1 MKATG
6 SMSVR
11 AAFPALVRGL
21 LAMGVCALWSGA
33 SVGQPVLAARVNGTG
48 ITLELLDRQFEEL
61 LRERKLQIAR
71 MNNPAKAKSIKREAL
86 DKLIRIE
93 LLWQEAKSAGL
104 VATDAEVDRAVAEAR
119 GRFRTHDAFVR
130 RIESS
135 GFSEAGYR
143 EHTRK
148 LLSGERYAQRIVE
161 RDVRVTD
168 KDVEEFYAINP
179 RLFRRE
185 EQVKVRQILV
195 IVPGDAKP
203 AQKEQ
208 ARRRIDELRARVR
221 SGEDFEA
228 LARRH
233 SDDATRQWGGELDPF
248 ARGQMP
254 KPFEDA
260 AFALAAPG
268 AVSGIIETAT
278 GWHIVKLEQ
287 RIPAVSVPLGDA
299 RERIREYL
307 RQTRGME
314 AIDKE
319 VEQLRA
325 LGKVELLTPL

>member
-1 MKATG
+1 
-6 SMSVR
+6 
-11 AAFPALVRGL
+11 
-21 LAMGVCALWSGA
+21 
-33 SVGQPVLAARVNGTG
+33 
-48 ITLELLDRQFEEL
+48 
-61 LRERKLQIAR
+61 
-71 MNNPAKAKSIKREAL
+71 
-86 DKLIRIE
+86 
-93 LLWQEAKSAGL
+93 
-104 VATDAEVDRAVAEAR
+104 
-119 GRFRTHDAFVR
+119 
-130 RIESS
+130 
-135 GFSEAGYR
+135 
-143 EHTRK
+143 
-148 LLSGERYAQRIVE
+148 
-161 RDVRVTD
+161 
-168 KDVEEFYAINP
+168 
-179 RLFRRE
+179 
-185 EQVKVRQILV
+185 
-195 IVPGDAKP
+195 
-203 AQKEQ
+203 
-208 ARRRIDELRARVR
+208 VR

-287 RIPAVSVPLGDA
+287 RIPAVSVPLADA

-307 RQTRGME
+307 RRTRGME